1 MLRTAQMKTSR
12 ICPVRW
18 SPLAL
23 LVAQGVLAAAG
34 DPAPGL
40 AEMVTSANDPRHLN
54 LLLRANGGKIV
65 LVNPPVDVRFTN
77 NLNDGYSTD

>member
-1 MLRTAQMKTSR
+1 MKTSR

-18 SPLAL
+18 SLLAL

-40 AEMVTSANDPRHLN
+40 AEMVTIANEPRTLN
-54 LLLRANGGKIV
+54 LALRANGGKIV
-65 LVNPPVDVRFTN
+65 LVVPPGDEKSTN
-77 NLNDGYSTD
+77 NLLRLA